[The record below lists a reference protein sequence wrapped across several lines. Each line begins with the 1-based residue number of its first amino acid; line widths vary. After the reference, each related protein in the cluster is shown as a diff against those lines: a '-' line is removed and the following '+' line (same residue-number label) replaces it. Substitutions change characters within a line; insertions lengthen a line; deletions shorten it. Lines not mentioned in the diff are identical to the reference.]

1 MKVNKESLVK
11 LIELVVKREIKSAI
25 NEIKQSTAAKVIAET
40 KPVKQDQKQ
49 SSIKQALEETYSN
62 KNDWES
68 LNGDKPFDSS
78 RMGQILN
85 KQYGDM
91 GPGQPAQVDIATA
104 TATEENVAAD
114 AIPDALKNAL
124 NKDYSE
130 LVKRF
135 DK

>member
-40 KPVKQDQKQ
+40 EPVKQDQKQ
-49 SSIKQALEETYSN
+49 SSIKQALEETYDN

-68 LNGDKPFDSS
+68 MNGDKPFDTS
-78 RMGQILN
+78 RMGAILN
-85 KQYGDM
+85 KEYQGM
-91 GPGQPAQVDIATA
+91 GNGQPAPVDIATA
-104 TATEENVAAD
+104 TATQENVSAD